1 MTAARD
7 VSEDHPT
14 RPSPIPVIFSEEYY
28 RDVVHEFGYDSF
40 ELERFAFAAAGMEA
54 AELNTRFLCHHR
66 CDAYLRAPRVSRIV
80 TTGMGMSGPPHMGT
94 VAQILAISRLQA
106 AGERCQI
113 VLGDLDAH
121 NGKGRALGEAT
132 DLADRFAR
140 FCRSLGF
147 DAGAGVIRSQYAD
160 LEPLRNQYLLS
171 HYISDTDF
179 AGAEEDNHGYYVS
192 LGIIEQEMTF
202 RRKASLVLM
211 AADFVTLGQHFAA
224 VLVML
229 GIDEHQYV
237 RFTRDVMS
245 RLDGQ
250 STLRPDFTLSSLYT
264 RLTCGFGGHPKMSK
278 SIPGSSI
285 SVMSSPD
292 EIASLLAGDEARNS
306 GESPS
311 YQLMCQLFRYPYAE
325 TIELIHECAGATAR
339 WRRAQR
345 ELVDFLVWV
354 VEQW

>member
-1 MTAARD
+1 
-7 VSEDHPT
+7 
-14 RPSPIPVIFSEEYY
+14 
-28 RDVVHEFGYDSF
+28 
-40 ELERFAFAAAGMEA
+40 
-54 AELNTRFLCHHR
+54 
-66 CDAYLRAPRVSRIV
+66 
-80 TTGMGMSGPPHMGT
+80 
-94 VAQILAISRLQA
+94 
-106 AGERCQI
+106 
-113 VLGDLDAH
+113 
-121 NGKGRALGEAT
+121 
-132 DLADRFAR
+132 
-140 FCRSLGF
+140 
-147 DAGAGVIRSQYAD
+147 
-160 LEPLRNQYLLS
+160 
-171 HYISDTDF
+171 
-179 AGAEEDNHGYYVS
+179 
-192 LGIIEQEMTF
+192 MTF